1 MPRNYVANDSYPML
15 ELDEIKRRITNSYNM
30 IEPTAETIKKG
41 GRLKSRHI
49 WLFETIITVPFNPV
63 WSKLKLRAKDFHTTE
78 KCIGC
83 GKCVKVCPLNNIAL
97 QNKKPLWGDH
107 CTHCMA
113 CICNCPTEAI
123 EYGTISQGKEKYN
136 FGKYSYVVKETST
149 PKS

>member
-1 MPRNYVANDSYPML
+1 MLSPQETEERILKATEQIPSVVAAIQS
-15 ELDEIKRRITNSYNM
+15 
-30 IEPTAETIKKG
+30 
-41 GRLKSRHI
+41 GRKLTSRHVF
-49 WLFETIITVPFNPV
+49 LFETLITVPFNPV